1 MIKLF
6 ISLFVLQRG
15 TLKARFLLGSY
26 NNNPLQMNKAEIQRG
41 HKEASKYTFD
51 CDVLLKV

>member
-1 MIKLF
+1 MK
-6 ISLFVLQRG
+6 G
-15 TLKARFLLGSY
+15 TQPSEHATTSTQFKNSY
-26 NNNPLQMNKAEIQRG
+26 KNNPLQMNKVEIQRG